1 MLLAEVDI
9 DAGVTSKFGE
19 LVMDADMSA
28 LRVLLLG
35 HMMEKKH
42 GDLQVKYKNV
52 SEDVDKWKNKVTGLE
67 ARLKEVLE

>member
-1 MLLAEVDI
+1 MEEKALLAEVDI

-19 LVMDADMSA
+19 LVMDAGMSA

-42 GDLQVKYKNV
+42 GDL
-52 SEDVDKWKNKVTGLE
+52 
-67 ARLKEVLE
+67 